1 MGRVLAAAGLLTAAA
16 GAVPHSSPP
25 ATAAATTKARTRTT
39 LASQTARPSR
49 RTKGSPP
56 RKQPSVAEV
65 ERAIGV
71 ASDPFQSS
79 SSSSSSPFLDF
90 VSSTPIGQA
99 EGPTERKIRET
110 AEWVVDHTE
119 AHARSGQRILMMMS
133 LKILPVWLLLL
144 LFASGV
150 VKLPFDLPFMDD
162 LIT

>member
-1 MGRVLAAAGLLTAAA
+1 MGRISAAAGLLTATA
-16 GAVPHSSPP
+16 AVPHFSPP
-25 ATAAATTKARTRTT
+25 ATAAAATRARTRTI
-39 LASQTARPSR
+39 LASQTARPSH
-49 RTKGSPP
+49 RTNGSPP

-79 SSSSSSPFLDF
+79 TSSSSSPFLDF

-119 AHARSGQRILMMMS
+119 AHARSGQRILMMLS

-144 LFASGV
+144 LVASGV

>member
-1 MGRVLAAAGLLTAAA
+1 MGRVLGAAGLLTAAA
-16 GAVPHSSPP
+16 VPHSSPP
-25 ATAAATTKARTRTT
+25 AAAARARTRTT

-49 RTKGSPP
+49 RRNGSPP

-79 SSSSSSPFLDF
+79 SSSSSSPFMDF
-90 VSSTPIGQA
+90 LSSTPIGQA

-110 AEWVVDHTE
+110 AEWVADRTE
-119 AHARSGQRILMMMS
+119 SHSRSGQRILMTVS

-144 LFASGV
+144 LVASGV